1 MSCDPELRQK
11 PEGPQPDLLRPDILE
26 EVSDGRT
33 LEEEVT
39 RNDLVEG
46 ARVLG
51 LDAAEGQCQR
61 DSDRNDEADGEGE
74 GETLQMFF
82 KTYFF

>member
-74 GETLQMFF
+74 GETLQIFF